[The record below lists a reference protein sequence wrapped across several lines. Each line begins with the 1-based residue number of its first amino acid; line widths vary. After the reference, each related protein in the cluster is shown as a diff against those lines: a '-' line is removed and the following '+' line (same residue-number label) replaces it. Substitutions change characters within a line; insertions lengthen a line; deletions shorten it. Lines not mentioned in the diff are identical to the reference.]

1 MAGEFYSKVV
11 ENCGDI
17 QAELEKV
24 AQAYDLDVHDLWFDL
39 LKVHTLVRFEAK
51 AEYKVLGGE
60 NAKQIDD
67 DVFFENTRLSV
78 IQRYDICI
86 KKRLFRYF
94 LDLEVSEE
102 NDKLFVVFENP
113 CLIVNNE
120 GLFDEICDYIE
131 SWMALNKI
139 ILRQMSAQHTAFKKE
154 LADYATQDKQP
165 GTILLKSARYT
176 PNKPG
181 LLCFILKENW
191 ERKNQ
196 EEAPLNAIY
205 GAGEGEVVLEYI
217 KPAQGVSGR
226 DLKGQIVVVKEQEIT
241 PFALEYSNEAF
252 DVQDLPTKVVYSSKI
267 AQYVALVDDKL
278 KSFTKN
284 TYTEMKSTGMP
295 MFLGGVE
302 KGPSLHITAKNEID
316 NAIETNLRVEA
327 KEIFIK
333 GNVGKN
339 VNLVAQKVV
348 IEGQLHADSS
358 VEADEIT
365 ITNNKGLCKGKNV
378 QCKYADRGTIIAQNC
393 QIEASSGSQIFAKEI
408 NLKQVKSNNAFYF
421 SSLCS
426 LENVEG
432 NENKFCF
439 SAFAEPES
447 KQILEETK
455 ESMVIYKEKAQKVMA
470 QYQKLNIF
478 VQKHQPTI
486 DKIRNADVATR
497 KALIEEESIK
507 RIYYDFMDC
516 LKRVKILH
524 LYILKIQDLNHKFLD
539 QLVQIEAGMKQ
550 AKLHIDSPWT
560 AFNTISCIKTYSGRN
575 QSILTESGEMTD
587 FLLDEEGDRLVRVN
601 SRQHINK
608 F

>member
-51 AEYKVLGGE
+51 SEYKILEGE

-67 DVFFENTRLSV
+67 DVFFENTKLSV

-94 LDLEVSEE
+94 LDIEVSEE

-113 CLIVNNE
+113 FLIVNDE
-120 GLFDEICDYIE
+120 GLFDELCDCVE
-131 SWMALNKI
+131 ALMALNKI

-154 LADYATQDKQP
+154 LTDYATQDKQP
-165 GTILLKSARYT
+165 GKILLKSARYV

-181 LLCFILKENW
+181 CMCFTLKENW
-191 ERKNQ
+191 ERTNK
-196 EEAPLNAIY
+196 EEAPINAIY
-205 GAGEGEVVLEYI
+205 GVGKGEVVLEYI

-226 DLKGQIVVVKEQEIT
+226 DLKGQIVVVKEQEIA

-252 DVQDLPTKVVYSSKI
+252 EIKDLPTKVVYSSKI

-278 KSFTKN
+278 KSFTKT

-302 KGPSLHITAKNEID
+302 NGPSLYITAKNEID

-339 VNLVAQKVV
+339 VKLVAQKVV
-348 IEGQLHADSS
+348 IEGQLHTSS
-358 VEADEIT
+358 SAEADDIT
-365 ITNNKGLCKGKNV
+365 ITNNKGSCKAKKV
-378 QCKYADRGTIIAQNC
+378 QCKYADRGTIIAEVC
-393 QIEASSGSQIFAKEI
+393 EVEASSGSQIFAKEI
-408 NLKQVKSNNAFYF
+408 SLKQVKSNNTFYF
-421 SSLCS
+421 SSRCS
-426 LENVEG
+426 LESMEG

-447 KQILEETK
+447 KRVLEETK
-455 ESMVIYKEKAQKVMA
+455 ESMVTYKEKAQKVMA

-478 VQKHQPTI
+478 VQKHQSTI

-524 LYILKIQDLNHKFLD
+524 LYILKIQDFNHKFLD
-539 QLVQIEAGMKQ
+539 NLVQIESGMKQ

-560 AFNTISCIKTYSGRN
+560 AFNTIGCIKTYSGRS
-575 QSILTESGEMTD
+575 QSILTENGEMTD
-587 FLLDEEGDRLVRVN
+587 FALDKENGELVRVS
-601 SRQHINK
+601 SRQHISK